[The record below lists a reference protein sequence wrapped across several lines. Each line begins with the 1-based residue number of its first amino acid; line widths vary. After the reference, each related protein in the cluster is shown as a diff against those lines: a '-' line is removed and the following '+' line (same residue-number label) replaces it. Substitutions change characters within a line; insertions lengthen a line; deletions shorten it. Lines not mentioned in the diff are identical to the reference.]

1 MYRGLLTGL
10 RNEVAPNPE
19 TMLLDLAAG
28 IERIYQRS
36 LTVCEWGK
44 QYLRDWL
51 GPTPQDYIL
60 FENGDIVPICMVRE
74 SVHDKTALLFSQKEN
89 RIRSLHSATEEETF
103 KRLPW
108 ISITYSGQHTT
119 TDLTDW
125 ISEIKCTS
133 VGTPTLKQIIHL
145 GFLVQNEYL
154 EERNATITVLGRMA
168 DEERYEYSGS
178 VELKKI

>member
-1 MYRGLLTGL
+1 
-10 RNEVAPNPE
+10 
-19 TMLLDLAAG
+19 MLIDLAAG
-28 IERIYQRS
+28 LERIYQRT
-36 LTVCEWGK
+36 LFVYEIGK
-44 QYLRDWL
+44 QCLRDWL

-60 FENGDIVPICMVRE
+60 FENGDIVPIGMVRE
-74 SVHDKTALLFSQKEN
+74 SAHDKTALLFSQKEN
-89 RIRSLHSATEEETF
+89 RISSLHTAAAEETF

-119 TDLTDW
+119 ADLTDW
-125 ISEIKCTS
+125 ITEIKCTS
-133 VGTPTLKQIIHL
+133 ARTPTLKQIIHL

>member
-1 MYRGLLTGL
+1 
-10 RNEVAPNPE
+10 
-19 TMLLDLAAG
+19 MLIDLAAG
-28 IERIYQRS
+28 LERIYQRS
-36 LTVCEWGK
+36 LFVYEIGK
-44 QYLRDWL
+44 QYLRNWL

-60 FENGDIVPICMVRE
+60 FENGDIVPIGMVRE
-74 SVHDKTALLFSQKEN
+74 SAHDKTALLFSQKEN
-89 RIRSLHSATEEETF
+89 RICSMHPEAEETF

-108 ISITYSGQHTT
+108 ISITYSGQHTI

-133 VGTPTLKQIIHL
+133 VRTPALKQIIHL

-168 DEERYEYSGS
+168 EEERYEYSGS
-178 VELKKI
+178 VELKNVTEATH